1 VTCPACGYENLEG
14 LDQCDNCGADLR
26 TSDIPHPTGD
36 LEQALISAQLADL
49 RPRAP
54 VTVSEDSPV
63 TEVLERMRQEGVG
76 CVLVTRDERLVGIF
90 TERDALLKLAGREL
104 GGIDVGQV
112 MTPDPVVL
120 RGSDNAAVAIHKM
133 AVGAFRHVP
142 LVEDGGRPTGVVS
155 SRDLFRHI
163 VAYLGRAGAGS
174 PATIRTDAPTST
186 DSTGWPF
193 AEPDP
198 AGADAG
204 TAIDTAP
211 SASGGPG

>member
-1 VTCPACGYENLEG
+1 
-14 LDQCDNCGADLR
+14 
-26 TSDIPHPTGD
+26 
-36 LEQALISAQLADL
+36 
-49 RPRAP
+49 
-54 VTVSEDSPV
+54 V

>member
-1 VTCPACGYENLEG
+1 MTCPACGYENLEG
-14 LDQCDNCGADLR
+14 LDQCENCGADLR

-36 LEQALISAQLADL
+36 LEQALISAQLGDL
-49 RPRAP
+49 GPRGP

-63 TEVLERMRQEGVG
+63 IDVLELMRREGVG
-76 CVLVTRDERLVGIF
+76 CVLVTREARLVGIF
-90 TERDALLKLAGREL
+90 TERDALLKLAGRDL
-104 GGIDVGQV
+104 VGISIGQV

-163 VAYLGRAGAGS
+163 VAYLGRVEAAS
-174 PATIRTDAPTST
+174 DPSITTDAPTST

-193 AEPDP
+193 AEPDV

-204 TAIDTAP
+204 RPIESAP